1 MLLTLKFALIVIALS
16 VFSACS
22 QKSVIRDQK
31 ESLESSATIQEL
43 MLSLIAPASDEV
55 WNSVSKS
62 GVGEKQPHTD
72 QEWAAARQ
80 YAATLLDAA
89 VRLSEGGRLVA
100 RKDSKFEIPGVKK
113 SPEEI
118 QQLIDAKPEIFFR
131 YAQQLQATAEKTL
144 AAIEAKN
151 PAALREIG
159 GRVDETCEQCHT
171 TFWYPNQLESKQ

>member
-31 ESLESSATIQEL
+31 DNLKSSATIQEL
-43 MLSLIAPASDEV
+43 MLSLIAPASDGV

-62 GVGEKQPHTD
+62 GIGEKQPRTD
-72 QEWAAARQ
+72 QEWAVAKR
-80 YAATLLDAA
+80 YAMTLLDAA

-100 RKDSKFEIPGVKK
+100 IKDSKFEIPGIKK
-113 SPEEI
+113 SPEQI

-131 YAQQLQATAEKTL
+131 YAQQLQTTAEETL

-151 PAALREIG
+151 PAALREVG
-159 GRVDETCEQCHT
+159 GRVDETCEQCHKA
-171 TFWYPNQLESKQ
+171 FWYPNQFESKQ

>member
-1 MLLTLKFALIVIALS
+1 MPLTLKFALIVIALS

-31 ESLESSATIQEL
+31 ESLESLATIQEL
-43 MLSLIAPASDEV
+43 MLSLIAPASDGV
-55 WNSVSKS
+55 WNSGGKS
-62 GVGEKQPHTD
+62 GIGEKQPHTD
-72 QEWAAARQ
+72 PEWAAARQ

-100 RKDSKFEIPGVKK
+100 IKDSKFEIPGVKK

-131 YAQQLQATAEKTL
+131 YAQQLQATAEETL

-151 PAALREIG
+151 PAALREVG
-159 GRVDETCEQCHT
+159 GRVDEICEQCHKA
-171 TFWYPNQLESKQ
+171 FWYPNQFESKQ